1 MKTSHLSRARDAT
14 PRRAETASDRLREEN
29 VGIVRK
35 FLDAINDSWNIEA
48 MHGLVSDDVLFV
60 IPFAPEWF
68 PVRHEGR
75 DAVLAFMDS
84 VRHIMYPENLHDFVL
99 DTLAADPGEV
109 VAMYKSDTRIRATN
123 LPYRNTYI
131 SRFTVRSGKITYFG
145 EHLDPIRY
153 VLAIGGR
160 VEPPAGWPA
169 PEEP

>member
-1 MKTSHLSRARDAT
+1 LKTSHPGLTREAA
-14 PRRAETASDRLREEN
+14 PRRGGITSDQLREEN
-29 VGIVRK
+29 IEIVRR
-35 FLDAINDSWNIEA
+35 FLGAINDSWNIEA
-48 MHGLVSDDVLFV
+48 MRELVSDDVLFV

-68 PVRHEGR
+68 PVHHEGR

-84 VRHIMYPENLHDFVL
+84 VRHIMYPENLHDLVL
-99 DTLAADPGEV
+99 DTLATDPGEV
-109 VAMYKSDTRIRATN
+109 VAVYKSDTRIRATN

-131 SRFTVRSGKITYFG
+131 GRFTVRSGKITYFG

-169 PEEP
+169 PEAP